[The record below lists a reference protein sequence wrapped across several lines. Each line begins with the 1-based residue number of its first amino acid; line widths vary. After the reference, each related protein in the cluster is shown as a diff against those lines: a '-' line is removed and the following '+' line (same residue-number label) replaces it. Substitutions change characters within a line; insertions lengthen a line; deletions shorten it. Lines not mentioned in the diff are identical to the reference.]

1 MKRDFQIVIW
11 GATGFTGQIVTEYL
25 HDNYKNEIRWAIA
38 GRSLTKLQSVKNRL
52 QLNDSVECLVGDSFD
67 TESLKA
73 ITSRTDVIIS
83 TVGPYALYG
92 KELVSAC
99 VQTKTDYCDLTG
111 EIPFV
116 KDSVD
121 SFHERAKTNE
131 VKIVHSCG
139 YDSIPSDIGCL
150 LLQEKAIEKHGKPLS
165 NVKLFILGLKGK
177 FSGGTLVS
185 MINLMKEAKNPEKR
199 KIQTNPYILCKDVIA
214 EMPIQRIQNFA
225 WYDPMIEKWTA
236 PFIMARFN
244 TRIVFRSNELMEYK
258 YGRNFMYDE
267 GLVVGRGMKG
277 KLRGGILTIGIGI
290 MIILMSIP
298 ISRWILVKTLFPK
311 PGEGPSKAERKSG
324 YFKMVLVGGNEDGG
338 NRTEVFISDIN
349 DPGYGSTSIMLAE
362 SALCLALDS
371 NHLPRQYGVITPSVA
386 MGTSIVDRLKKAG
399 FDISVS
405 D

>member
-1 MKRDFQIVIW
+1 MNRDFQIIVW
-11 GATGFTGQIVTEYL
+11 GATGFTGQIVVEYL
-25 HDNYKNEIRWAIA
+25 HNHYGNDIKWAIA
-38 GRSLTKLQSVKNRL
+38 GRSLEKLQSVKNRL
-52 QLNDSVECLVGDSFD
+52 QLNDSVECLVGDSFEE
-67 TESLKA
+67 ESLKA
-73 ITSRTDVIIS
+73 ITLRTDVIIS

-92 KELVSAC
+92 KGLVGAC
-99 VQTKTDYCDLTG
+99 VQTKTDYSDLTG

-121 SFHERAKTNE
+121 SFHEKAKTNE

-150 LLQEKAIEKHGKPLS
+150 LLQERAIETYGLPAS

-177 FSGGTLVS
+177 FSGGTLTS

-214 EMPIQRIQNFA
+214 GMPIQRIQSFA
-225 WYDPMIEKWTA
+225 WYDPRIEKWTA

-258 YGRNFMYDE
+258 YGRNFLYDE

-277 KLRGGILTIGIGI
+277 KLLGGILTIGIGI
-290 MIILMSIP
+290 MILLMSI
-298 ISRWILVKTLFPK
+298 SVTRWILVKTVFPK

-324 YFKMVLVGGNEDGG
+324 YFKMLLIGENEDGE
-338 NRTEVFISDIN
+338 NRSKVFISDTN
-349 DPGYGSTSIMLAE
+349 DPGYGSTAIMLAE
-362 SALCLALDS
+362 SALCLALDQ
-371 NHLPRQYGVITPSVA
+371 HVLPKQYGVITPAVA
-386 MGTSIVDRLKKAG
+386 MGTKIADRLKKAG

>member
-1 MKRDFQIVIW
+1 M
-11 GATGFTGQIVTEYL
+11 
-25 HDNYKNEIRWAIA
+25 
-38 GRSLTKLQSVKNRL
+38 
-52 QLNDSVECLVGDSFD
+52 

-92 KELVSAC
+92 KELVNAC

-214 EMPIQRIQNFA
+214 EMPIQRIQSFA

-267 GLVVGRGMKG
+267 SLVVGRGIKG